1 MARGFS
7 KLVKTE
13 LRQSEVAQS
22 AMSPQ
27 ALIGYRKSDV
37 GGTGGAAR
45 VLTFLF
51 LCIVAAHSTAF
62 TQVDQSSLLSAT
74 SVASSTSNYYFAK
87 PNELTIIVNIM
98 GFVQRPGRY
107 EISSTIDL
115 VNLLALA
122 GGPQPD
128 GAMNDV
134 KISRL
139 VKLSESRF
147 ERKELR
153 INLDN
158 LAKVSSAE
166 LILQPGDIIEI
177 ERTGWANFRDVFSV
191 VISAAVLTSAVASI
205 INLTRSTP

>member
-1 MARGFS
+1 MDNPRSGI
-7 KLVKTE
+7 KWEKIEVRK
-13 LRQSEVAQS
+13 SEVRGPKAKVKSQKSEVIGLLVRVAIVLFCFLVGYSSASAQ
-22 AMSPQ
+22 
-27 ALIGYRKSDV
+27 I
-37 GGTGGAAR
+37 
-45 VLTFLF
+45 
-51 LCIVAAHSTAF
+51 
-62 TQVDQSSLLSAT
+62 DQSGLLSAT

-128 GAMNDV
+128 GSLSDV

-147 ERKELR
+147 ERKEVR
-153 INLDN
+153 INLEN

-166 LILQPGDIIEI
+166 LVLQPGDIIEI
-177 ERTGWANFRDVFSV
+177 ERTGWASFRDVFSV

-205 INLTRSTP
+205 INLTRSTK

>member
-1 MARGFS
+1 MNSHRMILVVAVLFAAVSGKAFS
-7 KLVKTE
+7 
-13 LRQSEVAQS
+13 
-22 AMSPQ
+22 
-27 ALIGYRKSDV
+27 
-37 GGTGGAAR
+37 
-45 VLTFLF
+45 
-51 LCIVAAHSTAF
+51 
-62 TQVDQSSLLSAT
+62 QVDQSSLLSAT
-74 SVASSTSNYYFAK
+74 SIATTTSNYYFAK

-128 GAMNDV
+128 GSLNDV

-139 VKLSESRF
+139 VKVSENRF

-153 INLDN
+153 INLEN
-158 LAKVSSAE
+158 LAKTSSAE
-166 LILQPGDIIEI
+166 LVLQPGDVIEI

-191 VISAAVLTSAVASI
+191 VISAAVLTSAVASVI
-205 INLTRSTP
+205 SLTRSTK

>member
-1 MARGFS
+1 MNSHRMILVVAVLLVAGSGNVFS
-7 KLVKTE
+7 
-13 LRQSEVAQS
+13 
-22 AMSPQ
+22 
-27 ALIGYRKSDV
+27 
-37 GGTGGAAR
+37 
-45 VLTFLF
+45 
-51 LCIVAAHSTAF
+51 
-62 TQVDQSSLLSAT
+62 QVDQSSLLSAT
-74 SVASSTSNYYFAK
+74 SIATTTSNYYFAK

-128 GAMNDV
+128 GSLNDV

-139 VKLSESRF
+139 VKVTEGRF

-153 INLDN
+153 VNLEN
-158 LAKVSSAE
+158 LAKISSAE
-166 LILQPGDIIEI
+166 LVLQPGDIIEI

-191 VISAAVLTSAVASI
+191 VISAAVLTSAVASVI
-205 INLTRSTP
+205 SLTRSTK